1 MTSMTQ
7 IKYLT
12 GDARHKTIALVAAA
26 RDRCQSIDSYR
37 SSHSWLKVFLNRCMK
52 HFASPAIFAIAALLT
67 IGISAVSAS
76 PQARRTKRVA
86 AAKSSVKTTAQKKA
100 AMKPTVSVI
109 NDVELAKLLRRDP
122 QQPRPLL
129 VNFWATWCVPCRD
142 EFPDLVR
149 IDEQYRPRGLN
160 FITVSLDDVSELTQN
175 VPLFLRQVRGER
187 IPAYLLN
194 TIDPDA
200 AITAVDNTWRGEL
213 PATFLFDA
221 RGQLVFK
228 HSGRIKPDE
237 LIAAINKVLSDE

>member
-1 MTSMTQ
+1 M
-7 IKYLT
+7 KYLT
-12 GDARHKTIALVAAA
+12 GNACHRIIALVAP
-26 RDRCQSIDSYR
+26 RTFCQWFDSCC
-37 SSHSWLKVFLNRCMK
+37 SCHSWLNVFLNRYLK
-52 HFASPAIFAIAALLT
+52 RLALSAIFSITAFLI
-67 IGISAVSAS
+67 IEVSAVPVS
-76 PQARRTKRVA
+76 PQARQTKRVA

-100 AMKPTVSVI
+100 AMKPTVRVI
-109 NDVELAKLLRRDP
+109 NDVELAMLLRRDP

-149 IDEQYRPRGLN
+149 IDEQYRPRGLD

-194 TIDPDA
+194 AIDPDA
-200 AITAVDNTWRGEL
+200 AITAVDNMWRGEL

-237 LIAAINKVLSDE
+237 LIAAIQKVLSTE